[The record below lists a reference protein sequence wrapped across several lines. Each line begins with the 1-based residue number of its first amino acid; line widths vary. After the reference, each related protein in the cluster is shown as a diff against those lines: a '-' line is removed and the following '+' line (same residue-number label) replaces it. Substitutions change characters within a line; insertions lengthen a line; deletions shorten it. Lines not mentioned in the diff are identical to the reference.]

1 MRRLTLRGRL
11 TAAFALAVLGA
22 LLCFGAAVIA
32 VLWSDA
38 AAEQRANPA
47 LKAEGFEDARKALDA
62 MLVVSPFVIAA
73 AALLGNVLAGK
84 AVAPIREASRR
95 ARVAH
100 ATGSPL
106 ELPRAREGEEWDD
119 LAQTLNALL
128 ADARASFERI
138 QRFTADAAHEL
149 RNPVTTVL
157 GEADLALR
165 NAALAPSAR
174 EAWSAVK
181 DESERLR
188 RLLDALLSLAR
199 GDAGRLLLA
208 REEVDLDALTDTLV
222 AARAPH
228 AQAKP
233 PLLRRQGSGGRVRGD
248 PALLRRAL
256 ENLVE
261 NALRHA
267 THEVTV
273 ALATDPQG
281 AQVTV
286 SDDGPGI
293 PAALREQV
301 FERFFRVAQTANAPG
316 AGLGLSISRA
326 IAVAHGGSLR
336 CVEAAHGARFELW
349 LPRGSV

>member
-1 MRRLTLRGRL
+1 LRRLTLRGRL

-32 VLWSDA
+32 VLWADE
-38 AAEQRANPA
+38 AAEQRANTGPQT
-47 LKAEGFEDARKALDA
+47 EGFEDVWKALDA
-62 MLVVSPFVIAA
+62 MLAVSPLVIAA
-73 AALLGNVLAGK
+73 AALLGNLLAGK

-95 ARVAH
+95 ARIAH
-100 ATGSPL
+100 ASGSPL

-165 NAALAPSAR
+165 GAALEADAR
-174 EAWSAVK
+174 VAWAAVK

-188 RLLDALLSLAR
+188 RLLDGLLSLAR
-199 GDAGRLLLA
+199 GDAGQLLVA
-208 REEVDLDALTDTLV
+208 QEEVDLDALTDALV
-222 AARAPH
+222 AAHAPH
-228 AQAKP
+228 P
-233 PLLRRQGSGGRVRGD
+233 PARPLVLTRRGTGGTVRGD
-248 PALLRRAL
+248 KALLRRAL

-267 THEVTV
+267 TREVAV
-273 ALATDPQG
+273 VLASDPMG
-281 AQVTV
+281 VQVTV

-293 PAALREQV
+293 PVALRERV
-301 FERFFRVAQTANAPG
+301 FERFFRVAQTANVTG
-316 AGLGLSISRA
+316 AGLGLPISRA
-326 IAVAHGGSLR
+326 IAVAHGGTLR

-349 LPRGSV
+349 LPRRGA

>member
-32 VLWSDA
+32 VLWADE
-38 AAEQRANPA
+38 AAEQRANPG
-47 LKAEGFEDARKALDA
+47 LEGEGFEDVWKALDA

-73 AALLGNVLAGK
+73 AALLGNLLAGK

-95 ARVAH
+95 ARIAH

-128 ADARASFERI
+128 SDARASFERI

-165 NAALAPSAR
+165 SASLAPSAQV
-174 EAWSAVK
+174 AWAAVK

-188 RLLDALLSLAR
+188 RLLDGLLSLAR
-199 GDAGRLLLA
+199 GDAGQLLLA
-208 REEVDLDALTDTLV
+208 REEVDLDALTDALI
-222 AARAPH
+222 AAPPPV
-228 AQAKP
+228 QAR
-233 PLLRRQGSGGRVRGD
+233 PLLLTRQGEGGTMRGD
-248 PALLRRAL
+248 RALLRRAL

-273 ALATDPQG
+273 ALASDPLG
-281 AQVTV
+281 IQVTV

-301 FERFFRVAQTANAPG
+301 FERFFRVAQTSNATG
-316 AGLGLSISRA
+316 AGLGLSITRA
-326 IAVAHGGSLR
+326 IAVAHGGTLR
-336 CVEAAHGARFELW
+336 CVEAARGARFELW
-349 LPRGSV
+349 LPRP